1 MNKLIVK
8 ETMYAGK
15 KLILE
20 TGELAV
26 RANMA
31 VKATFGDTVVLV
43 TVVAGEPTPDQDFF
57 PLTVNYEEKLYASG
71 TIKNSRFVKREGRS
85 TDDAIIA
92 QRAIDHAI
100 RPLFPSDF
108 MDEVQV
114 VSTVLSLDRDSD
126 PELLSMIAVSAALTA
141 SDVPWKGHMSTARV
155 GLVDGN
161 FVLCPPTAN
170 LQEASA
176 NLNML
181 VSFVGKDKRFLAV
194 EAGANNIPEEKII
207 EAANFGR
214 DSVDPLIKLIEDFAK
229 EVNPSNNKY
238 SYESKALGE
247 EVIKAVSEIAEGK
260 VMDLLK
266 KSLEKNASKEITNEI
281 IKEVTTKLEGKFKKD
296 DMIRAFNDIEINAIR
311 KLVLDEGKRLDGR
324 SVKEVRAIS
333 SKVGILP
340 RTHGSALFIRGTTQ
354 AMTVATLGSPSLE
367 LLIQDMYGER
377 NKRFV
382 HYYNFPPYSTG
393 ETGRFGSP
401 KGREIGHGMIA
412 EKALRSVI
420 PSQKDFPYMILLT
433 SEILSSNGSSSMA
446 STCGSTLAL
455 MDAGVPIKDMI
466 AGVAMGLITSGE
478 DFAKYEILTDLSG
491 EEDKGGFLDF
501 KMAGSKTGVTAIQC
515 DMKIEGLPMHVF
527 EEVIKQS
534 REGRLFILDA
544 MEKTIDKPKADVSVY
559 APKMITIQIPPEK
572 IGMVIGSGGKVI
584 KEIQE
589 QTDSEI
595 FIEEDG
601 NVVIS
606 ADSLDKAQKA
616 YDIVNG
622 LTKEMKVGE
631 IYEGSVKDILDFGAL
646 VEILPG
652 RVGLLHVSEIANT
665 YVNNVRDWFKVGD
678 KVTVKVVGLGDE
690 GKISLSKKALEPGG
704 STSNNRKK
712 N

>member
-8 ETMYAGK
+8 ETEFAGK

-31 VKATFGDTVVLV
+31 VKATFGDTVILV
-43 TVVAGEPTPDQDFF
+43 TVVAGEPAPDQDFF

-71 TIKNSRFVKREGRS
+71 TIKNSRFMKREGRS

-100 RPLFPSDF
+100 RPLFPSDY

-114 VSTVLSLDRDSD
+114 VSTVLSLDKDSD
-126 PELLSMIAVSAALTA
+126 PEFLSMVAVSAALTA
-141 SDVPWKGHMSTARV
+141 SDVPWNGPMSTARI
-155 GLVDGN
+155 GLVDGK
-161 FVLCPPTAN
+161 FVLCPPMSH
-170 LQEASA
+170 LQEDATD
-176 NLNML
+176 LNML
-181 VSFVGKDKRFLAV
+181 VSFVGKEKRFLAV
-194 EAGANNIPEEKII
+194 EADANNVSEEKII
-207 EAANFGR
+207 EAVNFGR
-214 DSVDPLIKLIEDFAK
+214 DSVDVLVKLISDFAA
-229 EVNPSNNKY
+229 EINPSHSKY
-238 SYESKALGE
+238 EYVSKALSE
-247 EVIKAVSEIAEGK
+247 EVMKAVSEIAENR
-260 VMDLLK
+260 VMDLLRK
-266 KSLEKNASKEITNEI
+266 TPEKNAAKEQSQEI
-281 IKEVTTKLEGKFKKD
+281 INEVTTKLEGKFKKD
-296 DMIRAFNDIEINAIR
+296 DMIRAFDEIEINAIR
-311 KLVLDEGKRLDGR
+311 KLVLEEGKRLDGR
-324 SVKEVRAIS
+324 SSKEVRLVS
-333 SKVGILP
+333 SKVGVLP
-340 RTHGSALFIRGTTQ
+340 RTHGSALFVRGTTQ
-354 AMTVATLGSPSLE
+354 ALTVVTLGSPSLE

-382 HYYNFPPYSTG
+382 HYYNFPPFSTG

-412 EKALRSVI
+412 EKALRPMI
-420 PSQKDFPYMILLT
+420 PSQKEFPYMILLT

-455 MDAGVPIKDMI
+455 MDAGVPIKDMV

-478 DFAKYEILTDLSG
+478 DFAKYDILTDLSG

-501 KMAGSKTGVTAIQC
+501 KMTGSKDGITAIQC
-515 DMKIEGLPMHVF
+515 DMKINGLPMHVF
-527 EEVIKQS
+527 EEVVKQS
-534 REGRLFILDA
+534 REGRLFIL
-544 MEKTIDKPKADVSVY
+544 EKMAETIKSPKGDVSKY
-559 APKMITIQIPPEK
+559 APKMLTIQIPPEK

-589 QTDSEI
+589 QTESEI

-606 ADSLDKAQKA
+606 AESLDKAQKA

-631 IYEGSVKDILDFGAL
+631 VYEGTVKDLLDFGAL

-652 RVGLLHVSEIANT
+652 RVGLLHISEIANT
-665 YVNNVRDWFKVGD
+665 YVNSVKDWFKPGD
-678 KVTVKVVGLGDE
+678 KVTVKVIGLGEE
-690 GKISLSKKALEPGG
+690 GKISLSKKALEPGSEQG
-704 STSNNRKK
+704 NNRKK